1 MVGSGYERSVEYAD
15 KGWKMS
21 QRRVS
26 HRALAGFQASLACF
40 ALSIG
45 LPTASLSVEPST
57 DHDVVIV
64 GAGASG
70 LYAARQLDALGYDVL
85 IVEARHE
92 HGGRIDDH
100 TLGDVRI
107 EDGAEELYGS
117 KNNFVFNDIKNL
129 YGNNAQVE
137 IFLENGSQ
145 DTLISMDGGST
156 CWVATGNCDQDAD
169 IYDYWD
175 FYYDIGNHSS
185 DPTDELV
192 SDHMD
197 QVLGVDSMHRAY
209 HLYEAGS
216 PGGEFGTTVER
227 LGLRSLSRQENLWP
241 LSGNVYGLAPTGYL
255 DALDA
260 LYFNPVLSKIVYNSP
275 VTTIDTSGIKPVAID
290 ANGVYHYADAIL
302 VTVSVGVLKAEII
315 DFIPDLPASKVTA
328 YTTIGMGRGLK
339 ISVRFSTQFWDSK
352 MFDVLTEGPSGNCWV
367 PGKYQSASTDHV
379 ITCFSMG
386 ENAQTLSDLPSDA
399 ARINQV
405 LADLDAIFGGA
416 ATTNY
421 VEANVH
427 DWTNEPYVRGSYS
440 YPAPGTYP
448 GGTSM
453 REELAAPV
461 GTTLYFAGEATHN
474 TAPSTVPGALQ
485 SGDRAAGEIDTDA
498 DGPPDPGAPT
508 ADFTASV
515 TSGPAPLDVD
525 FTDFSS
531 QTPTGWSWSFGDTG
545 TSSSQ
550 HPTHQYTA
558 PGTYTVSLQASNAN
572 GSHVRVYPNLIT
584 LPEPSGTIQLAFGIA
599 GLAWLDA
606 RRRRR

>member
-1 MVGSGYERSVEYAD
+1 VTRLGA
-15 KGWKMS
+15 W
-21 QRRVS
+21 
-26 HRALAGFQASLACF
+26 LACIVP
-40 ALSIG
+40 IG
-45 LPTASLSVEPST
+45 LPLASSSVEPST

-85 IVEARHE
+85 ILEATAR
-92 HGGRIDDH
+92 HGGRVFSD
-100 TLGDVRI
+100 TLGDVGI
-107 EDGAEELYGS
+107 EHGAEELYGS
-117 KNNFVFNDIKNL
+117 KNNFVFNDVKNL
-129 YGNNAQVE
+129 YGKAAQVE
-137 IFLENGSQ
+137 IFQENSTQ

-175 FYYDIGNHSS
+175 FYYDTGNHSN

-241 LSGNVYGLAPTGYL
+241 LSGKIYGLDPTGYL
-255 DALDA
+255 DALNA
-260 LYFNPVLSKIVYNSP
+260 LYFDAVTSKITYNSP
-275 VTTIDTSGIKPVAID
+275 VTTIDTSGVKPVAID

-302 VTVSVGVLKAEII
+302 VTVSVGVLQAEII
-315 DFIPDLPASKVTA
+315 DFVPDLPASKVAA

-339 ISVRFSTQFWDSK
+339 ISVRFSSQFWDAK
-352 MFDVLTEGPSGNCWV
+352 MFNVLTEGAAGNCWV
-367 PGKYQSASTDHV
+367 PGKYQPAATDHV

-386 ENAQTLSDLPSDA
+386 ENAQILSDLASDA
-399 ARINQV
+399 ARVDQV

-416 ATTNY
+416 ATTNF
-421 VEANVH
+421 VEGVVQ

-453 REELAAPV
+453 REELAVPV
-461 GTTLYFAGEATHN
+461 GTALYFAGEATHN

-485 SGDRAAGEIDTDA
+485 SGDRASGEIDTDA
-498 DGPPDPGAPT
+498 GGPPDVGAPT
-508 ADFTASV
+508 ADFSASV
-515 TSGPAPLDVD
+515 TSGNAPLDVD
-525 FTDFSS
+525 FTDLSS
-531 QTPTGWSWSFGDTG
+531 QAPTGWSWSFGDTG
-545 TSSSQ
+545 TSGAQNPS
-550 HPTHQYTA
+550 HQYTT
-558 PGTYTVSLQASNAN
+558 PGTYTVSLDASNAN
-572 GSHVRVYPNLIT
+572 GSHVRVYPNLIVV
-584 LPEPSGTIQLAFGIA
+584 PEPAIPIQLLFGVA
-599 GLAWLDA
+599 GVFWLDA
-606 RRRRR
+606 RKRRSLVETRSYTAGK

>member
-1 MVGSGYERSVEYAD
+1 VFSD
-15 KGWKMS
+15 
-21 QRRVS
+21 
-26 HRALAGFQASLACF
+26 
-40 ALSIG
+40 
-45 LPTASLSVEPST
+45 
-57 DHDVVIV
+57 
-64 GAGASG
+64 
-70 LYAARQLDALGYDVL
+70 
-85 IVEARHE
+85 
-92 HGGRIDDH
+92 
-100 TLGDVRI
+100 TLGDVGI
-107 EDGAEELYGS
+107 EHGAEELYGS
-117 KNNFVFNDIKNL
+117 KNNFVFNDVKNL
-129 YGNNAQVE
+129 YGAKAQVE
-137 IFLENGSQ
+137 IYQENASQ

-175 FYYDIGNHSS
+175 FYYDVGNHSS

-197 QVLGVDSMHRAY
+197 LVIGVDSMHRAY
-209 HLYEAGS
+209 HLYEAGY
-216 PGGEFGTTVER
+216 PGGDFGTTVEH

-241 LSGNVYGLAPTGYL
+241 LSSKIYGLDTTGYL

-260 LYFNPVLSKIVYNSP
+260 LYFSAITSNISFNSP
-275 VTTIDTSGIKPVAID
+275 VTTVDTSGIKPVAID

-302 VTVSVGVLKAEII
+302 VTVSVGVLKAETI
-315 DFIPDLPASKVTA
+315 DFIPDLPASKVAA

-339 ISVRFSTQFWDSK
+339 ISVRFSSQFWDSK
-352 MFDVLTEGPSGNCWV
+352 MFNLINEGPSAACWD
-367 PGKYQSASTDHV
+367 PGKYQPATSDHV
-379 ITCFSMG
+379 LTCFMMG
-386 ENAQTLSDLPSDA
+386 ENAETMSGLASDT

-405 LADLDAIFGGA
+405 LADLDAMFSGA

-421 VEANVH
+421 VEGVVQ

-485 SGDRAAGEIDTDA
+485 SGDRASGEINTDA
-498 DGPPDPGAPT
+498 GGPPSASAPT
-508 ADFTASV
+508 ADFSASV
-515 TSGPAPLDVD
+515 TSGIAPLDVD
-525 FTDFSS
+525 FTDLSS

-545 TSSSQ
+545 TSAGQ
-550 HPTHQYTA
+550 NPTHQYTA
-558 PGTYTVSLQASNAN
+558 PGTYTVSLDASNAS
-572 GSHVRVYPNLIT
+572 GSHIRVYPNLIQV
-584 LPEPSGTIQLAFGIA
+584 PEPAVLIQLVFGVA
-599 GLAWLDA
+599 GVAWLDA